1 MKAMT
6 NLETEQAKLHQRLQ
20 EIEDEM
26 QKHTDQKHLLLGQKI
41 ALAMTQSEDFAHQIQ
56 RELKT
61 IVKKKREWDL
71 LDFEALPTE
80 LETEKPE
87 KGS

>member
-20 EIEDEM
+20 EIEEEM

-41 ALAMTQSEDFAHQIQ
+41 ALAMTQSEDFARQIQ

-61 IVKKKREWDL
+61 IVKKKRELEL
-71 LDFEALPTE
+71 LDFGDLAADKIPE
-80 LETEKPE
+80 LKA
-87 KGS
+87 S